1 MWEAKVE
8 QYVREVVDTVSR
20 ACEDAKIPESFFW
33 HWLGNSKF
41 KRDNGNLTTERARQI
56 RLYID
61 ELIREFCEA
70 TEE

>member
-1 MWEAKVE
+1 MIAE
-8 QYVREVVDTVSR
+8 YVQNVVNTVSQ

-41 KRDNGNLTTERARQI
+41 KQDNGNLTTERATII

-61 ELIREFCEA
+61 ELIKEFLEE